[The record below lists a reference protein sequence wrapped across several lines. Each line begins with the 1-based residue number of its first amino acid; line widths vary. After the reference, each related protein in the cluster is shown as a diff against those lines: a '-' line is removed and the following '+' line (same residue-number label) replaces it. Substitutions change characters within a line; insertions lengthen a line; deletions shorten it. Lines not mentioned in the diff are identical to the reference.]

1 MIAKALTPS
10 EFTSDPPIRENKNRL
25 HKILLAP
32 ATYAL
37 MITIIP
43 FLVAVF
49 LSFTNY
55 SIARP
60 AWKFVAIKNYI
71 TMFKD
76 PIFWEIMATTF
87 IIAAIALVG
96 EFVFGFLITMLL
108 NREGKWVGFFRS
120 MLLLPLMLPPVISGL
135 MWKVMLSPSSGPV
148 NYLFGLGNFPWFATP
163 WSARFV
169 VAFVEIWSSTAFVAL
184 ILISGMQAL
193 PKEPFEA
200 AQVDGAN
207 YFFVLRKLT
216 IPMLRPFILI
226 VLLFKV
232 IDVIKLFDIVFATT
246 GGGPQYA
253 TSTISIYIYKEVYK
267 FYNLGSA
274 IAKSLFLW
282 IINFFISSKL
292 ANQWRRQSV
301 SSEEVENEK

>member
-1 MIAKALTPS
+1 MIAEAQLAP
-10 EFTSDPPIRENKNRL
+10 ELAPEPPIRVKNDRL

-32 ATYAL
+32 ATFAL
-37 MITIIP
+37 SITIIP
-43 FLVAVF
+43 FLIAVF

-60 AWKFVAIKNYI
+60 AWKFIAIKNYI
-71 TMFKD
+71 TMLKD
-76 PIFWEIMATTF
+76 PIFWEIMATTLL
-87 IIAAIALVG
+87 IAAMALVG
-96 EFVFGFLITMLL
+96 EFILGFLITLLL
-108 NREGKWVGFFRS
+108 NREGKWVGFMRS
-120 MLLLPLMLPPVISGL
+120 LLLLPLMLPPVISGL

-148 NYLFGLGNFPWFATP
+148 NFLFGLRDFPWFATP
-163 WSARFV
+163 WSARLV
-169 VAFVEIWSSTAFVAL
+169 VAFVEIWSSTPFVAL

-207 YFFVLRKLT
+207 FWFVFRRLM

-253 TSTISIYIYKEVYK
+253 TSTISIYVYKEVYK

-282 IINFFISSKL
+282 IMNNFISSKL
-292 ANQWRRQSV
+292 ANQWRRQST
-301 SSEEVENEK
+301 SDK